1 MQSGRALLPIWSFLP
16 VAPIGP
22 ISWGSSPKPEVS
34 FRRRMD
40 QGPHL
45 RSQLGQQRGQADTE
59 PIFGERTF
67 LTPVLVPVER
77 GLYRI
82 AIDETREQHWIAYTV
97 VMLLFNAAV
106 HKPMPKDHNE
116 RQPDWLTFVSMR
128 DSRSKTRD
136 RFPRQSPLH

>member
-1 MQSGRALLPIWSFLP
+1 
-16 VAPIGP
+16 
-22 ISWGSSPKPEVS
+22 
-34 FRRRMD
+34 MD
-40 QGPHL
+40 KGPHL

-82 AIDETREQHWIAYTV
+82 AGVDETREQHWIAYTV
-97 VMLLFNAAV
+97 AMLLFNAV
-106 HKPMPKDHNE
+106 HKPMPRDDNE
-116 RQPDWLTFVSMR
+116 RQPEWLTFVSMR

-136 RFPRQSPLH
+136 RVPRQSPLH